1 VNTPQG
7 KDNNMKKKQRRL
19 IISLIKYAVALA
31 LVIFAALPFFWI
43 IATSFN
49 PARSLLGAHLIPAA
63 LTLNNYR
70 DLLDNPNLSF
80 GRWILNSFKV
90 SIISV
95 FCIVL
100 LTCFSAYA
108 LSRFRFAGKRGVM
121 MGIMIM
127 NIFPGI
133 LAMVAIYVMMQQF
146 GNYLPFI
153 GLNTH
158 GGLICV
164 YVAGSMSINV
174 LMVKSYIDSIALEL
188 DESAI
193 IEGASYGQ
201 VFWKII
207 FPVIKPMVITIAI
220 LAFMSTYGDFVIANL
235 LLKGNDKV
243 TVMVGIYQFTQQ
255 HFDTNWGI
263 VTAGTVLAAIP
274 VAALFFFSQKHIL
287 NGLMMG
293 AVKE

>member
-1 VNTPQG
+1 MQ
-7 KDNNMKKKQRRL
+7 KQRRVF
-19 IISLIKYAVALA
+19 IIKTIKYLVAIA
-31 LVIFAALPFFWI
+31 LILFAILPFFWI

-49 PARSLLGAHLIPAA
+49 AAKSLLGANLIPKA
-63 LTLNNYR
+63 LTANNYR
-70 DLLDNPNLSF
+70 DLLHNPSLSF
-80 GRWILNSFKV
+80 GSWMLNSFKV
-90 SIISV
+90 SAISV
-95 FCIVL
+95 AFIVF
-100 LTCFSAYA
+100 LTCLSAYA

-146 GNYLPFI
+146 GTYLPFL

-164 YVAGSMSINV
+164 YVAGSMSVNV
-174 LMVKSYIDSIALEL
+174 LMVKSYIDSISPEL
-188 DESAI
+188 DESAL
-193 IEGASYGQ
+193 IEGATYWQ
-201 VFWKII
+201 VFWKIL

-220 LAFMSTYGDFVIANL
+220 LAFMSTYGDFVVANL

-255 HFDTNWGI
+255 RFDTNWGI
-263 VTAGTVLAAIP
+263 VTAGTILAAIP
-274 VAALFFFSQKHIL
+274 VVILFFVSQKYIL

>member
-1 VNTPQG
+1 M
-7 KDNNMKKKQRRL
+7 MKRQHRKL
-19 IISLIKYAVALA
+19 IFSLIKYAIALMLIA
-31 LVIFAALPFFWI
+31 FAAIPFFWI

-49 PARSLLGAHLIPAA
+49 PARSLLGANLIPSSF
-63 LTLNNYR
+63 TGNNYW
-70 DLLDNPNLSF
+70 DLLSNPNLAF
-80 GRWILNSFKV
+80 GKWMLNSFKV
-90 SIISV
+90 SGIAVS
-95 FCIVL
+95 FIVL
-100 LTCFSAYA
+100 FTCLSAYA

-121 MGIMIM
+121 MGIMLL

-164 YVAGSMSINV
+164 YIAGSMSINV
-174 LMVKSYIDSIALEL
+174 LMVKSYIDSISIEL

-193 IEGASYGQ
+193 IEGASYWQ

-235 LLKGNDKV
+235 LLKGNDRV

-255 HFDTNWGI
+255 RFDTNWGI
-263 VTAGTVLAAIP
+263 VTAGTVLAALP
-274 VAALFFFSQKHIL
+274 VVALFFMSQKYIL
-287 NGLMMG
+287 DGLMIG

>member
-1 VNTPQG
+1 
-7 KDNNMKKKQRRL
+7 MKSLKRRPL
-19 IISLIKYAVALA
+19 IIALKYTAA
-31 LVIFAALPFFWI
+31 LVLIVFAAIPFFWI
-43 IATSFN
+43 LSTSFN
-49 PARSLLGAHLIPAA
+49 AARSLLGASLFPSV
-63 LTLNNYR
+63 LTVNNYR
-70 DLLDNPNLSF
+70 DLLGNTSLSF
-80 GRWILNSFKV
+80 GKWMLNSFKV
-90 SIISV
+90 SSV
-95 FCIVL
+95 SVVCIVL
-100 LTCFSAYA
+100 LTCISAYA

-121 MGIMIM
+121 MGIIIM

-174 LMVKSYIDSIALEL
+174 LMVKSYMDSISTEL

-193 IEGASYGQ
+193 IEGASHLQ

-207 FPVIKPMVITIAI
+207 FPIIKPMVITVAI
-220 LAFMSTYGDFVIANL
+220 LAFMATYGDFVIANL
-235 LLKGNDKV
+235 LLKGNEKV

-255 HFDTNWGI
+255 RFDTNWGI

-274 VAALFFFSQKHIL
+274 AVILFFMSQKYIIS
-287 NGLMMG
+287 GLTLG